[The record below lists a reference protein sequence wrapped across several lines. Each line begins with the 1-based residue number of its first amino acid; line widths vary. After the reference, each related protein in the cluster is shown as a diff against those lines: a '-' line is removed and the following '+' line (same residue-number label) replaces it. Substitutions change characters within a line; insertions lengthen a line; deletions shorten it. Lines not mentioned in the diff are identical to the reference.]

1 MKDLVMIVL
10 LSVIM
15 TLNLLDVL
23 SDMQLGVPV
32 YHLVVEGILVA
43 LSACGALYI
52 SFDLLRRS
60 REMQLLKSKL
70 ANADA
75 RICNISSRMQA
86 ARQEYTQAVQQ
97 QFELWS
103 LTRSEQEVALLLLK
117 GLSFKEIASVRSTKE
132 KTVRQQASAIYAKA
146 DVDGR
151 HTFCAWF
158 MEDFIQPVASADTSQ
173 AA

>member
-86 ARQEYTQAVQQ
+86 ARQEYT
-97 QFELWS
+97 
-103 LTRSEQEVALLLLK
+103 
-117 GLSFKEIASVRSTKE
+117 KEIASVRSTKE

>member
-23 SDMQLGVPV
+23 SDMQLGVPT
-32 YHLVVEGILVA
+32 YHIVQESILVA

-52 SFDLLRRS
+52 SVDLIRRS

-75 RICNISSRMQA
+75 KDLQYLQSNASRPPGIHPGGTA
-86 ARQEYTQAVQQ
+86 T
-97 QFELWS
+97 
-103 LTRSEQEVALLLLK
+103 
-117 GLSFKEIASVRSTKE
+117 I
-132 KTVRQQASAIYAKA
+132 
-146 DVDGR
+146 
-151 HTFCAWF
+151 
-158 MEDFIQPVASADTSQ
+158 
-173 AA
+173 